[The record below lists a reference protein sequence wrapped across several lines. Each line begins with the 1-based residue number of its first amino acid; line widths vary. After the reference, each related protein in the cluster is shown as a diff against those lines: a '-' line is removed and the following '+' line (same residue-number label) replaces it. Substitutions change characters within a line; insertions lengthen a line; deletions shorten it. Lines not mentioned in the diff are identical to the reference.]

1 VTQGHPSW
9 SWIFNFA
16 LLGAILVY
24 FLRKPLR
31 ASLFGRRDKI
41 AKAVEESERLR
52 LDVDRMML
60 EYEGKLGELDA
71 EIAQLMA
78 EAKADGERECERIV
92 ERARQTA
99 DKIMEEARQAA
110 ARETERVK
118 RVLQKE
124 VVEQAILEATKM
136 LRGKVSE
143 KEHQLFL
150 DEFVKGLEAGS
161 GPN

>member
-16 LLGAILVY
+16 LLGATLVY

-31 ASLFGRRDKI
+31 ETLFGRRDKI

-52 LDVDRMML
+52 LDVERMVA

-78 EAKADGERECERIV
+78 EAKADGKRECDKIV
-92 ERARQTA
+92 ERARLTA
-99 DKIMEEARQAA
+99 DKIMEDARQAA

-118 RVLQKE
+118 RQLQRE
-124 VVEQAILEATKM
+124 VVEKAILEATRM

-143 KEHQLFL
+143 KEHRLFVA
-150 DEFVKGLEAGS
+150 EFVKGLEAKS